1 MRKKD
6 KEIYEE
12 TDIIV
17 LSEEEEGSKETTDVR
32 KKKKKLPN
40 WVIVPVIGGIV
51 VVAVIASQFT
61 SKEKKTGGTVEV
73 VEVVRGDVKE
83 IYNVSG
89 TVDSEKKKVFYS
101 PVNAPVSQ
109 LRAKVGQA
117 VKAGDLLVAFD
128 TSDLEKNNQK
138 AQMDLQSA
146 VNTNQSAREQ
156 ADRSASE
163 AAKAAADAQA
173 AAGAARAQAEQQIAS
188 VESQI
193 SAKSQ
198 QMASLEQSV
207 KDEITA
213 NQTLQ
218 PQLDEWNAQKAANLE
233 RIAVLYGE
241 IEKIRIDLAD
251 ENLSEEDK
259 KRLQTQRDE
268 KSLEVSE
275 KEGANAALD
284 AQIAQVS
291 AQIQTGSQQ
300 AYAQIQQEVQ
310 ALQAQ
315 AEQLRASISVE
326 TPSASIP
333 DTSLTQGQI
342 NNMAITENL
351 AELAV
356 LSSEEL
362 MAKARDGIK
371 ADFDGVISDVK
382 TMEGGTAVAGGEL
395 FTLVSNQDVNVKLE
409 IPASDFDK
417 VEVGSKAV
425 VKIGKYKYD
434 GVVESIDKI
443 AVPNTKGNPV
453 IGANVKIQNPD
464 ANIYIGVAAKL
475 TMTVAEEKDV
485 LYLPNENVNTSTEG
499 DFVYVVQSGVVKKKA
514 VELGITSNSKVE
526 IKSGLKEGDK
536 VVADTFGTVEEG
548 MKVTTTT
555 VAKSEEK

>member
-12 TDIIV
+12 TDMID
-17 LSEEEEGSKETTDVR
+17 LSEEQEGSKETPDVL

-40 WVIVPVIGGIV
+40 WVIVPIIGGVV
-51 VVAVIASQFT
+51 VVAVVVSQFT
-61 SKEKKTGGTVEV
+61 SKEQKTGGTVEV
-73 VEVVRGDVKE
+73 VEVARGDVKE

-109 LRAKVGQA
+109 LHAKVGQS
-117 VKAGDLLVAFD
+117 VKAGDTLVTFD
-128 TSDLEKNNQK
+128 TSDLEKNNEK
-138 AQMDLQSA
+138 AQLDLQSA
-146 VNTNQSAREQ
+146 VNTNQSTREQ

-173 AAGAARAQAEQQIAS
+173 ASDAARAQVEQQIAS

-198 QMASLEQSV
+198 QMAALEQNAQN
-207 KDEITA
+207 EIAA
-213 NQTLQ
+213 NQALQ
-218 PQLDEWNAQKAANLE
+218 PQLDEWNAQKNANVD
-233 RIAVLYGE
+233 RISALYGE
-241 IEKIRIDLAD
+241 VDALRTQINDG
-251 ENLSEEDK
+251 NLSEEEK
-259 KRLQTQRDE
+259 AALEAQIDE
-268 KSLEVSE
+268 KSREISE
-275 KEGANAALD
+275 KEGANTTLD
-284 AQIAQVS
+284 AQIAQIS
-291 AQIQTGSQQ
+291 SQMQTGSQQ
-300 AYAQIQQEVQ
+300 AYAQAQQEVQ

-326 TPSASIP
+326 QPSTSVP
-333 DTSLTQGQI
+333 DTSLTSGQI
-342 NNMAITENL
+342 NNMEISENL

-382 TMEGGTAVAGGEL
+382 TVEGGTAVAGGEL

-443 AVPNTKGNPV
+443 AVPNAKGNPV

-464 ANIYIGVAAKL
+464 ENIYIGVAAKL

-499 DFVYVVQSGVVKKKA
+499 DFVYVVQNGVVKKKA

-526 IKSGLKEGDK
+526 IKSGLEEGDQ
-536 VVADTFGTVEEG
+536 VVSDTFGAVEEG
-548 MKVTTTT
+548 MKVTKTT
-555 VAKSEEK
+555 VVNSEEK

>member
-12 TDIIV
+12 TDMIN
-17 LSEEEEGSKETTDVR
+17 LSEEQEGSKETPDVL

-40 WVIVPVIGGIV
+40 WVIVPIIGGVV
-51 VVAVIASQFT
+51 VVAVVVSQFT
-61 SKEKKTGGTVEV
+61 SKEQKTGGTVEV
-73 VEVVRGDVKE
+73 VEVARGDVKE

-109 LRAKVGQA
+109 LHAKVGQS
-117 VKAGDLLVAFD
+117 VKAGDTLVTFD
-128 TSDLEKNNQK
+128 TSDLEKNNEK
-138 AQMDLQSA
+138 AQLDLQSA
-146 VNTNQSAREQ
+146 VNTNQSTREQ

-173 AAGAARAQAEQQIAS
+173 ASDAARAQVEQQIAS

-198 QMASLEQSV
+198 QMAALEQNAQN
-207 KDEITA
+207 EIAA
-213 NQTLQ
+213 NQALQ
-218 PQLDEWNAQKAANLE
+218 PQLDEWNAQKNANVD
-233 RIAVLYGE
+233 RISALYGE
-241 IEKIRIDLAD
+241 VDALRTQINDG
-251 ENLSEEDK
+251 NLSEEEK
-259 KRLQTQRDE
+259 AAREAQIDE
-268 KSLEVSE
+268 KSREISE
-275 KEGANAALD
+275 KEGANTTLD
-284 AQIAQVS
+284 AQIAQIS
-291 AQIQTGSQQ
+291 SQMQTGSQQ
-300 AYAQIQQEVQ
+300 AYAQAQQEVQ

-326 TPSASIP
+326 QPSTSVP
-333 DTSLTQGQI
+333 DTSLTSGQI
-342 NNMAITENL
+342 NNMEISENL

-382 TMEGGTAVAGGEL
+382 TVEGGTAVAGGEL

-443 AVPNTKGNPV
+443 AVPNAKGNPV

-464 ANIYIGVAAKL
+464 ENIYIGVSAKL

-499 DFVYVVQSGVVKKKA
+499 DFVYVVQNGVVKKKA

-526 IKSGLKEGDK
+526 IKSGLEEGDQ
-536 VVADTFGTVEEG
+536 VVSDTFGAVEEG
-548 MKVTTTT
+548 MKVTKTT
-555 VAKSEEK
+555 VVNSEEK

>member
-12 TDIIV
+12 TDMIV

-173 AAGAARAQAEQQIAS
+173 AAGAARAQAEQQ
-188 VESQI
+188 
-193 SAKSQ
+193 
-198 QMASLEQSV
+198 
-207 KDEITA
+207 
-213 NQTLQ
+213 
-218 PQLDEWNAQKAANLE
+218 WNAQKAVNLE
-233 RIAVLYGE
+233 RISVLYGE
-241 IEKIRIDLAD
+241 VNSRREKINTGNVSD
-251 ENLSEEDK
+251 E
-259 KRLQTQRDE
+259 E
-268 KSLEVSE
+268 KAQLETEITERSKEIAE
-275 KEGANAALD
+275 KEGANAVLD

-464 ANIYIGVAAKL
+464 ENIYIGVAAKL

>member
-1 MRKKD
+1 M
-6 KEIYEE
+6 
-12 TDIIV
+12 
-17 LSEEEEGSKETTDVR
+17 
-32 KKKKKLPN
+32 
-40 WVIVPVIGGIV
+40 
-51 VVAVIASQFT
+51 A
-61 SKEKKTGGTVEV
+61 
-73 VEVVRGDVKE
+73 RGDVKE

-109 LRAKVGQA
+109 LHAEVGQS
-117 VKAGDLLVAFD
+117 VKAGDLLVTFD

-173 AAGAARAQAEQQIAS
+173 ASDAARAQAEQQIAA

-198 QMASLEQSV
+198 QMAALEQSV
-207 KDEITA
+207 QSELAA
-213 NQTLQ
+213 NQALQ
-218 PQLDEWNAQKAANLE
+218 PQLDQWNAQKMANAD
-233 RIAVLYGE
+233 RISVLYSEVNSLREQINAG
-241 IEKIRIDLAD
+241 
-251 ENLSEEDK
+251 NLSDAEKADLE
-259 KRLQTQRDE
+259 TQISERSRE
-268 KSLEVSE
+268 IAE

-284 AQIAQVS
+284 AQIAQIS
-291 AQIQTGSQQ
+291 SQMQTASQQ
-300 AYAQIQQEVQ
+300 AYAQVQQEIQ

-315 AEQLRASISVE
+315 AEQLRAGISVE
-326 TPSASIP
+326 TPGASIP

-342 NNMAITENL
+342 NNMEITENL

-356 LSSEEL
+356 LSAEEL

-371 ADFDGVISDVK
+371 ADFDGVIADVK

-395 FTLVSNQDVNVKLE
+395 FTLVSNQDVSVKLE

-417 VEVGSKAV
+417 VEVGNKAV
-425 VKIGKYKYD
+425 VKIGKQKYN

-443 AVPNTKGNPV
+443 AVPNAKGNPV
-453 IGANVKIQNPD
+453 IGANVKIENPD
-464 ANIYIGVAAKL
+464 ENIYIGVAAKL

-499 DFVYVVQSGVVKKKA
+499 DFVYVVQNGVVKKKA

-526 IKSGLKEGDK
+526 IKSGLEEGDQ

-555 VAKSEEK
+555 VAKTEEK

>member
-1 MRKKD
+1 M
-6 KEIYEE
+6 
-12 TDIIV
+12 
-17 LSEEEEGSKETTDVR
+17 
-32 KKKKKLPN
+32 
-40 WVIVPVIGGIV
+40 
-51 VVAVIASQFT
+51 Q
-61 SKEKKTGGTVEV
+61 
-73 VEVVRGDVKE
+73 
-83 IYNVSG
+83 
-89 TVDSEKKKVFYS
+89 
-101 PVNAPVSQ
+101 
-109 LRAKVGQA
+109 
-117 VKAGDLLVAFD
+117 
-128 TSDLEKNNQK
+128 
-138 AQMDLQSA
+138 
-146 VNTNQSAREQ
+146 
-156 ADRSASE
+156 
-163 AAKAAADAQA
+163 
-173 AAGAARAQAEQQIAS
+173 
-188 VESQI
+188 
-193 SAKSQ
+193 
-198 QMASLEQSV
+198 
-207 KDEITA
+207 DEITA

-218 PQLDEWNAQKAANLE
+218 PQLDEWNAQKAVNLE
-233 RIAVLYGE
+233 RISVLYGE

-275 KEGANAALD
+275 KEGANAVLD

-443 AVPNTKGNPV
+443 AVPNAKGNPV

-464 ANIYIGVAAKL
+464 ENIYIGVAAKL

-499 DFVYVVQSGVVKKKA
+499 DFVYVVQNGVVKKKA

-536 VVADTFGTVEEG
+536 VVADTLGTVEEG

>member
-1 MRKKD
+1 M
-6 KEIYEE
+6 
-12 TDIIV
+12 IV

-61 SKEKKTGGTVEV
+61 SKEKKAGGTVEV

-268 KSLEVSE
+268 KFLEVSE

-464 ANIYIGVAAKL
+464 ENIYIGVAAKL

>member
-12 TDIIV
+12 TDMID
-17 LSEEEEGSKETTDVR
+17 LSEEQEGSKETLDVL

-40 WVIVPVIGGIV
+40 WVIVPIIGGVV
-51 VVAVIASQFT
+51 VVAVVVSQFT
-61 SKEKKTGGTVEV
+61 SKEQKTGGTVEV
-73 VEVVRGDVKE
+73 VEVARGDVKE

-109 LRAKVGQA
+109 LHAKVGQS
-117 VKAGDLLVAFD
+117 VKAGDTLVTFD
-128 TSDLEKNNQK
+128 TSDLEKNNEK
-138 AQMDLQSA
+138 AQLDLQSA
-146 VNTNQSAREQ
+146 VNTNQSTREQ

-173 AAGAARAQAEQQIAS
+173 ASDAARAQVEQQIAS

-198 QMASLEQSV
+198 QMAALEQNAQN
-207 KDEITA
+207 EIAA
-213 NQTLQ
+213 NQALQ
-218 PQLDEWNAQKAANLE
+218 PQLDEWNAQKNANVD
-233 RIAVLYGE
+233 RISALYGE
-241 IEKIRIDLAD
+241 VDALRTQINDG
-251 ENLSEEDK
+251 NLSEEEK
-259 KRLQTQRDE
+259 AALEAQIDE
-268 KSLEVSE
+268 KSREISE
-275 KEGANAALD
+275 KEGANTTLD
-284 AQIAQVS
+284 AQIAQIS
-291 AQIQTGSQQ
+291 SQMQTGSQQ
-300 AYAQIQQEVQ
+300 AYAQAQQEVQ

-326 TPSASIP
+326 QPSTSVP
-333 DTSLTQGQI
+333 DTSLTSGQI
-342 NNMAITENL
+342 NNMEISENL

-382 TMEGGTAVAGGEL
+382 TVEGGTAVAGGEL

-443 AVPNTKGNPV
+443 AVPNAKGNPV

-464 ANIYIGVAAKL
+464 ENIYIGVAAKL

-499 DFVYVVQSGVVKKKA
+499 DFVYVVQNGVVKKKA

-526 IKSGLKEGDK
+526 IKSGLEEGDQ
-536 VVADTFGTVEEG
+536 VVSDTFGAVEEG
-548 MKVTTTT
+548 MKVTKTT
-555 VAKSEEK
+555 VVNSEEK

>member
-1 MRKKD
+1 MRKRE
-6 KEIYEE
+6 KENYEE
-12 TDIIV
+12 TDVID
-17 LSEEEEGSKETTDVR
+17 LSEVQEDGTDVL

-40 WVIVPVIGGIV
+40 WVIIPIIGGVV
-51 VVAVIASQFT
+51 VVAVVVSQFT
-61 SKEKKTGGTVEV
+61 SKEKKTEGTVEV
-73 VEVVRGDVKE
+73 VEVARGDVKE

-109 LRAKVGQA
+109 LHAEVGQS
-117 VKAGDLLVAFD
+117 VKAGDLLVTFD

-173 AAGAARAQAEQQIAS
+173 ASDAARAQAEQQIAA

-198 QMASLEQSV
+198 QMAALEQSV
-207 KDEITA
+207 QSELAA
-213 NQTLQ
+213 NQALQ
-218 PQLDEWNAQKAANLE
+218 PQLDQWNAQKMANAD
-233 RIAVLYGE
+233 RISVLYSEVNSLREQINAG
-241 IEKIRIDLAD
+241 
-251 ENLSEEDK
+251 NLSDAEKADLE
-259 KRLQTQRDE
+259 TQISERSRE
-268 KSLEVSE
+268 IAE

-284 AQIAQVS
+284 AQIAQIS
-291 AQIQTGSQQ
+291 SQMQTASQQ
-300 AYAQIQQEVQ
+300 AYAQVQQEIR

-315 AEQLRASISVE
+315 AEQLRAGISVE
-326 TPSASIP
+326 TPGTSIP
-333 DTSLTQGQI
+333 NTSLTQGQI
-342 NNMAITENL
+342 NNMEITENL

-356 LSSEEL
+356 LSAEEL

-371 ADFDGVISDVK
+371 ADFDGVIADVK

-395 FTLVSNQDVNVKLE
+395 FTLVSNQDVSVKLE

-417 VEVGSKAV
+417 VEVGNKAV
-425 VKIGKYKYD
+425 VKIGKQKYN

-443 AVPNTKGNPV
+443 AVPNAKGNPV
-453 IGANVKIQNPD
+453 IGANVKIENSD
-464 ANIYIGVAAKL
+464 ENIYIGVAAKL

-499 DFVYVVQSGVVKKKA
+499 DFVYVVQNGVVKKKA

-526 IKSGLKEGDK
+526 IKSGLEEGDQ

-555 VAKSEEK
+555 VAKTEEK

>member
-1 MRKKD
+1 MRKRE
-6 KEIYEE
+6 KENYEE
-12 TDIIV
+12 TDVID
-17 LSEEEEGSKETTDVR
+17 LSEMQEEGTDVL

-40 WVIVPVIGGIV
+40 WVIIPIIGGIV
-51 VVAVIASQFT
+51 VVAVVVSQFT
-61 SKEKKTGGTVEV
+61 SKEKKAGGTVEV
-73 VEVVRGDVKE
+73 VEVARGDVKE

-101 PVNAPVSQ
+101 PVNAPISQ

-117 VKAGDLLVAFD
+117 VKAGDLLVTFD
-128 TSDLEKNNQK
+128 TADLEKNNQK

-163 AAKAAADAQA
+163 AAKAAAEAQA
-173 AAGAARAQAEQQIAS
+173 AADAARAQAEQQIAA
-188 VESQI
+188 VEAQI

-198 QMASLEQSV
+198 QMSALEQSV
-207 KDEITA
+207 QNELAA
-213 NQTLQ
+213 NQALQ
-218 PQLDEWNAQKAANLE
+218 PQLDQWNAQKTANAD
-233 RIAVLYGE
+233 RISVLYSEVGSLREQINSGNISEAEKAELEMQISERSRE
-241 IEKIRIDLAD
+241 IE
-251 ENLSEEDK
+251 
-259 KRLQTQRDE
+259 
-268 KSLEVSE
+268 E

-284 AQIAQVS
+284 AQIAQIS
-291 AQIQTGSQQ
+291 SQMQTASQQ
-300 AYAQIQQEVQ
+300 AYAQVQQELQ

-315 AEQLRASISVE
+315 AEQLRAGISVE
-326 TPSASIP
+326 KPGTSIP

-356 LSSEEL
+356 LSAEEL

-382 TMEGGTAVAGGEL
+382 VMEGGAAVAGGEL
-395 FTLVSNQDVNVKLE
+395 FTLVSNQDVNVRLE

-417 VEVGSKAV
+417 VEIGNRAV
-425 VKIGKYKYD
+425 VKIGKYKYN
-434 GVVESIDKI
+434 GVVESLDKI
-443 AVPNTKGNPV
+443 AVPNAKGNPV
-453 IGANVKIQNPD
+453 IGAKVKIENPD
-464 ANIYIGVAAKL
+464 ENIYIGVAAKL
-475 TMTVAEEKDV
+475 TMTVAEEKDI

-499 DFVYVVQSGVVKKKA
+499 DFVYVVQNGVVKKKA

-526 IKSGLKEGDK
+526 IKSGLKEGDQ
-536 VVADTFGTVEEG
+536 VVADTFGTIKEG

-555 VAKSEEK
+555 VAKPEVK